1 MVTAG
6 TSVPGGPVP
15 GPVPGGPAPGPVPAQ
30 PPAGIGD
37 QFNGGSVGIA
47 LTSKAIML
55 LLLDSLVCV
64 YLFIF

>member
-6 TSVPGGPVP
+6 TSVPGGPAP

-37 QFNGGSVGIA
+37 QFNGSVGIA

>member
-6 TSVPGGPVP
+6 ASVPGGPAP
-15 GPVPGGPAPGPVPAQ
+15 GPVPGGPAPGPVPVQ
-30 PPAGIGD
+30 PLGIGN
-37 QFNGGSVGIA
+37 QFNGGSMGIA

-55 LLLDSLVCV
+55 LLLDTLLCV

>member
-6 TSVPGGPVP
+6 ASVPGGPVP
-15 GPVPGGPAPGPVPAQ
+15 GPVPAQ
-30 PPAGIGD
+30 PLGVGI